1 MGNFIYN
8 KNKYKLKVGKIMK
21 FKNLLCSLFV
31 ISLIILISTSAIS
44 TVIEKKEETIL
55 SKEQKFIDMPDSK
68 NSIFEINYPRC
79 SNPVIA
85 EKDCNFTIIVESKE
99 IEDIYVYISTA
110 YEKIVDY
117 FYLNISN
124 SDYNNGRYRLTV
136 DSPSNVSEE
145 LYNLSVILID
155 DSEIYKN
162 TEPRSVEVIN
172 EFKDDF
178 DFIHITD
185 LHIGDPRGFLES
197 IKETIGYKSVKRCIK
212 EINLLNPDFVV
223 ISGDLV
229 FGQLYFKEYSREY
242 EKCYEMIQMFDVP
255 TYLLPGNH
263 DGYRRIGE
271 DGLKFWEEYF
281 GDLYYSFDYGNFH
294 FQAINSYDWP
304 EIYRWSIGPLALT
317 WGGYIQDD
325 QLEWVENDLKNNT
338 DSNLT
343 FMLMHHNPIW
353 DTSKDTLIN
362 KGYENREELL
372 DLIESYNVDMVLA
385 GHVHYDDVTIK
396 NDTVF
401 LTTTTPESK
410 IGYSDGYWGY
420 RLIKIDNGSISSYN
434 YKEPKYSIP
443 SYNIDIEY
451 ESSTSATITNDLE
464 KDISVLV
471 KFITSK
477 NPYFAVNGTIEK
489 TRENMLF
496 REYYIEVDV
505 PANSSVNTY
514 LDYIR

>member
-1 MGNFIYN
+1 
-8 KNKYKLKVGKIMK
+8 MK
-21 FKNLLCSLFV
+21 FKNLLNSLFV

-44 TVIEKKEETIL
+44 TVIEKKGETVISEEH
-55 SKEQKFIDMPDSK
+55 KFIDLPESK
-68 NSIFEINYPRC
+68 NNIFEINNPRC
-79 SNPVIA
+79 SNP
-85 EKDCNFTIIVESKE
+85 IIVEKDSNFSIIIE
-99 IEDIYVYISTA
+99 SMEVEDIYVYISTA

-117 FYLNISN
+117 FFLEILDFNFKNEKYQI
-124 SDYNNGRYRLTV
+124 
-136 DSPSNVSEE
+136 NVEIPKDVPGE
-145 LYNLSVILID
+145 LYNLSIILTKD
-155 DSEIYKN
+155 GNKYKS
-162 TEPRSVEVIN
+162 TEPRAVNIID

-178 DFIHITD
+178 NFIHITD
-185 LHIGDPRGFLES
+185 FHVGDPRGFLES
-197 IKETIGYKSVKRCIK
+197 IRETIGYKSIKRCIK

-223 ISGDLV
+223 VSGDLV

-242 EKCYEMIQMFDVP
+242 ELCYEMIQMFDVP
-255 TYLLPGNH
+255 TYLAPGNH

-271 DGLKFWEEYF
+271 DGLQMWEEYF
-281 GDLYYSFDYGNFH
+281 GDLYYSFDYGNYH

-325 QLEWVENDLKNNT
+325 QLNWIENDLENNK
-338 DSNLT
+338 DSNLK
-343 FMLMHHNPIW
+343 FMLIHHNPIW
-353 DTSKDTLIN
+353 DTKKDTFIN

-372 DLIESYNVDMVLA
+372 DLIDDYNVDMVLA
-385 GHVHYDDVTIK
+385 GHVHYDDVTIQK
-396 NDTVF
+396 DTVF

-410 IGYSDGYWGY
+410 IEYSDGYWGY
-420 RLIKIDNGSISSYN
+420 RLIEIGDGNISSYN

-443 SYNIDIEY
+443 SYNIDIKY

-477 NPYFAVNGTIEK
+477 NPYFVVNGTIK
-489 TRENMLF
+489 DIRENMLL
-496 REYYIEVDV
+496 REYYVELDV

-514 LDYIR
+514 LDYIK